1 MLRASNRTAGSPSL
15 KALIELKFVGS
26 EKEAKR
32 AFSGVLEDMSGYGGS
47 NETIGKSQLPDR
59 RFRDLVQHFNKHR
72 LRNEDFEFP
81 DLLGEVAEPGQY
93 TRRGLA
99 DGEGS
104 PVRRY
109 CARTAATTIEA
120 VAGRATG
127 LEQRAQ
133 IHGEG
138 RVGERAAI
146 EPGLEASQRPGVGA
160 ARVL

>member
-1 MLRASNRTAGSPSL
+1 MCWRTCLDTEVLTKPSQEP
-15 KALIELKFVGS
+15 A
-26 EKEAKR
+26 A
-32 AFSGVLEDMSGYGGS
+32 
-47 NETIGKSQLPDR
+47 DR
-59 RFRDLVQHFNKHR
+59 RLRDLVQHFNKHR

-127 LEQRAQ
+127 LDS
-133 IHGEG
+133 
-138 RVGERAAI
+138 
-146 EPGLEASQRPGVGA
+146 EPRYTAREESVSGLPSSQVSRRRSAPV
-160 ARVL
+160 